1 VRACTKAQALQKKK
15 RVSSLRVKM
24 RSWDPHTGLFR
35 NIKACACPI
44 TDLFDM
50 QESLFSIYGD
60 VLEWE
65 VAYHDQSYR

>member
-1 VRACTKAQALQKKK
+1 MTVI
-15 RVSSLRVKM
+15 RVKM

-35 NIKACACPI
+35 NIKAWACPI

-50 QESLFSIYGD
+50 QEGLFSIYGD

-65 VAYHDQSYR
+65 MAYHD